1 MFRLAVFRR
10 RLRAEYLVSALV
22 RLLPDSG
29 NVMSRSRGCL
39 AILREWDYGASPTV
53 ETGGRRGW
61 RPRLIRLPA
70 RLPGRRV
77 RQAGL
82 RAHERRE
89 YQRCQDNSRGDKVS
103 AGCPSKL
110 RLNKYSTLPMLKH
123 GANPFHGLAFVCGSS

>member
-1 MFRLAVFRR
+1 MFRLAVFRH

-39 AILREWDYGASPTV
+39 AILREWDYGTSPTV

-70 RLPGRRV
+70 RREGLPARLPGRQV

-82 RAHERRE
+82 RTHEGRE
-89 YQRCQDNSRGDKVS
+89 YQRCQYNSRGDKVS
-103 AGCPSKL
+103 AGCPSEL
-110 RLNKYSTLPMLKH
+110 RLNKCSTLPML
-123 GANPFHGLAFVCGSS
+123 